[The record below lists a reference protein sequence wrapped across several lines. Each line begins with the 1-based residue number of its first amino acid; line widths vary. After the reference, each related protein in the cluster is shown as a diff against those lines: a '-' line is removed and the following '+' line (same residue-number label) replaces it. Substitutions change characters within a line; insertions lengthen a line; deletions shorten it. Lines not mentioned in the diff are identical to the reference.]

1 MAKTAQKEKSAPAD
15 NQGKKEKPAPTD
27 NETKKQHKKQAKQ
40 EAKTMLKLEE
50 AKRAEQK
57 AEQKVVKAQA
67 NLVASR
73 THVQT
78 LEAELAQVRS
88 SQQSS
93 HTDASKAN
101 FALQQELPDLNGHTQ
116 DNTQQDNTQQDNA
129 QAPSTPSTSSE
140 QSDPTS
146 FPENQAIAILPEEE
160 HKDIGQNQESAA
172 SYHEENALEQSSD
185 EEAYQ

>member
-1 MAKTAQKEKSAPAD
+1 MAKTAQKAKSTTTD
-15 NQGKKEKPAPTD
+15 SQSKKAQPAPSD

-40 EAKTMLKLEE
+40 EAKTMLKLEA

-78 LEAELAQVRS
+78 LEEKLAQARS

-93 HTDASKAN
+93 HADAPKAD

-116 DNTQQDNTQQDNA
+116 DNAQEQNA
-129 QAPSTPSTSSE
+129 QEDHSHAPSTSSMPLE
-140 QSDPTS
+140 QSEPTS
-146 FPENQAIAILPEEE
+146 PPENQVILLPPA
-160 HKDIGQNQESAA
+160 ES
-172 SYHEENALEQSSD
+172 HDEGNVMEQSSD
-185 EEAYQ
+185 EAANQ